1 MEHALYE
8 VIRDMESLAK
18 EQGRKRSPAEDS
30 IRRSIF
36 AHSSPLFASAMR

>member
-18 EQGRKRSPAEDS
+18 EQGRKRSPAEES
-30 IRRSIF
+30 ILRRIY
-36 AHSSPLFASAMR
+36 AHTNPLFASAMR